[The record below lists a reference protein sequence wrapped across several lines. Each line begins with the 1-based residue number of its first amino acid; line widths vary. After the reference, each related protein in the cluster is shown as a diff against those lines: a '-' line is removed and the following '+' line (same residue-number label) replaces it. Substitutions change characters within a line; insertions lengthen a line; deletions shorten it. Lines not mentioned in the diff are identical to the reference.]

1 MEKSIET
8 KLKKQVFFGNL
19 IFRVTNFQDF
29 HAIFSIP
36 AGSQKIVRNFD
47 FAKGD
52 FPKGIC
58 RKKNFKSLAFANA
71 CTTEFPGRYVLRKL
85 PYISEQF

>member
-1 MEKSIET
+1 LEISIF
-8 KLKKQVFFGNL
+8 QVK
-19 IFRVTNFQDF
+19 IFEDF
-29 HAIFSIP
+29 HVIFSIP
-36 AGSQKIVRNFD
+36 AGSQKIVTNFD

-52 FPKGIC
+52 FLKGIC